1 MSGGGKGRTALRAL
15 LVCQA
20 VLVAG
25 LTLSF
30 PFLTLYLHEERG
42 LPMGLTGAAIGL
54 TVAAA
59 ALGQGLG
66 GELSDL
72 VGCKRVMEGAVA
84 GRAVFTAALA
94 WAVWRGWPVAAVVSL
109 SALSGFAGNFYGPA
123 VRAWI
128 AHEHAPGGRV
138 RAYGLL
144 RVATNAS
151 WAVGP
156 AAGGLLAR
164 WSYGF
169 MFAATAAVCAA
180 GLALLVWAVPRAP
193 AARAQG
199 GWDWGALASLRRDRR
214 FVELCALTAAIA
226 CVMGQLVAPLSAHAS
241 AHAALS
247 DAQIGLLFT
256 VNGALVVAL
265 QHAATRAASR
275 WRLSAVSAAGCLFY
289 AAGYA
294 WVGFA
299 GGWGGL
305 AAGVGVVT
313 LGEIAVSPCLPAL
326 TANLAP
332 ERERGRYLGM
342 FGLSWT
348 LGNAMG
354 PLLGGYGFQWAGT
367 RWIPAP
373 WLAVGAL
380 ALASGYGF
388 KRLGRSLTAI
398 EEGLEPALEAA

>member
-1 MSGGGKGRTALRAL
+1 VTPKGRTALRAL
-15 LVCQA
+15 LLCQA
-20 VLVAG
+20 VLVGG

-42 LPMGLTGAAIGL
+42 VPMGRTGAAIAL
-54 TVAAA
+54 TVAFAA
-59 ALGQGLG
+59 IGQGLG

-72 VGCKRVMEGAVA
+72 FGCKRVMTAAIA
-84 GRAVFTAALA
+84 GRAAFTALIA
-94 WAVWRGWPVAAVVSL
+94 WAVKDAWSVTAIVAL
-109 SALSGFAGNFYGPA
+109 SAAAGFAGNFYGPA

-128 AHEHAPGGRV
+128 AYEHGPAERV

-151 WAVGP
+151 WAAGP
-156 AAGGLLAR
+156 ALGGLLAHYS
-164 WSYGF
+164 SYAV

-199 GWDWGALASLRRDRR
+199 GWDWGALGALSRDRR
-214 FVELCALTAAIA
+214 FVELCALTGLIA
-226 CVMGQLVAPLSAHAS
+226 CVMGQLVVPLSAHAS
-241 AHAALS
+241 AHAGLS

-256 VNGALVVAL
+256 VNGGLVVLL
-265 QHAATRAASR
+265 QHGATKAASTL
-275 WRLSAVSAAGCLFY
+275 RLSAASAVGCLFY

-299 GGWGGL
+299 AGWTGL
-305 AAGVGVVT
+305 AAGVAVVT
-313 LGEIAVSPCLPAL
+313 LGEISVSPCLPAL

-332 ERERGRYLGM
+332 AGESGRYLGA

-348 LGNAMG
+348 LGNALG
-354 PLLGGYGFQWAGT
+354 PLLGGYGLQWAGA
-367 RWIPAP
+367 RWVAAP
-373 WLAVGAL
+373 WLGVAAL
-380 ALASGYGF
+380 ACLAGF
-388 KRLGRSLTAI
+388 GFWRLGRNLSPV
-398 EEGLEPALEAA
+398 EDGLEPALEAA

>member
-1 MSGGGKGRTALRAL
+1 MTRTGRTALRAL
-15 LVCQA
+15 LLCQA
-20 VLVAG
+20 VLVGG

-30 PFLTLYLHEERG
+30 PFLTLYLHEARG
-42 LPMGLTGAAIGL
+42 VPMGRTGAAIGATL
-54 TVAAA
+54 VAA

-72 VGCKRVMEGAVA
+72 LGCKRVMAGAVS
-84 GRAVFTAALA
+84 GRAFFTALIA
-94 WAVWRGWPVAAVVSL
+94 WAVKDAWSVPAIVAL
-109 SALSGFAGNFYGPA
+109 SAAAGFAGNFYGPA

-128 AHEHAPGGRV
+128 AHEHPPGGRV

-144 RVATNAS
+144 RVATNAA
-151 WAVGP
+151 WAAGP
-156 AAGGLLAR
+156 AAGGLLAGF
-164 WSYGF
+164 SYAF
-169 MFAATAAVCAA
+169 MFAATAAVCVA
-180 GLALLVWAVPRAP
+180 GLVLLVWAVPRAP
-193 AARAQG
+193 AARAEA

-214 FVELCALTAAIA
+214 FVELCALTAAIS

-241 AHAALS
+241 AHAGLS
-247 DAQIGLLFT
+247 DSRIGLLFT
-256 VNGALVVAL
+256 VNGALVVLL

-275 WRLSAVSAAGCLFY
+275 WRLSAVSAAGCLLY
-289 AAGYA
+289 AAGYS

-313 LGEIAVSPCLPAL
+313 LGEVAVSPCLPAL

-332 ERERGRYLGM
+332 ERERGRYMGM

-348 LGNAMG
+348 LGNALG

-367 RWIPAP
+367 RFIPAP

-380 ALASGYGF
+380 ALAAGYGF
-388 KRLGRSLTAI
+388 KRLGRRLTAA
-398 EEGLEPALEAA
+398 EDGLEPRLEAA